1 MRVHPIFWATA
12 WTNNVFPSAWLGE
25 WTNMDASHGME
36 DRVRGVLD
44 GVAEGEGVT
53 EGVDGDDDDDIIM
66 VFFIIII
73 RS

>member
-1 MRVHPIFWATA
+1 
-12 WTNNVFPSAWLGE
+12 
-25 WTNMDASHGME
+25 MDASHGME

-53 EGVDGDDDDDIIM
+53 EGVDDDDGDGDDDEDI
-66 VFFIIII
+66 IIII